1 MTGRTNA
8 VSGGGLKSASCE
20 VGVHPN
26 SIDVQGVDL
35 RNRKFCVFLVD
46 ERAAF
51 NNSLLYLIPTSN
63 GFLEMGMGGS
73 GNIAT
78 VYSDITVSF
87 NGTTSSII
95 GFTYMP
101 AVTHSPVFPYTVYY
115 A

>member
-8 VSGGGLKSASCE
+8 VSGGGLKVASCE

-51 NNSLLYLIPTSN
+51 NDSLLYLIPSDN
-63 GFLEMGMGGS
+63 GFLEMGIDGS

-78 VYSDITVSF
+78 EDSDITVSF
-87 NGTTSSII
+87 NGTTSTII
-95 GFTYMP
+95 GFTYRP
-101 AVTHSPVFPYTVYY
+101 NVTPSPVFPYVVYY

>member
-8 VSGGGLKSASCE
+8 VSGGGLKSASCTA
-20 VGVHPN
+20 GMFPN

-35 RNRKFCVFLVD
+35 RNRKFCVFLAD

-51 NNSLLYLIPTSN
+51 DGSLLYLIPSDN
-63 GFLEMGMGGS
+63 GFLEMGIGGS

-78 VYSDITVSF
+78 VDSDITVSF

-101 AVTHSPVFPYTVYY
+101 AVTPSPVFPYTVYY
-115 A
+115 V